1 MKCDTCVRFAD
12 DRTKGTCEKCMA
24 EHFKGNDD
32 AFYEP
37 MPEKKFKLQ
46 VCYDSDDGIYYKS
59 FDNVTNHYFMDKWLV
74 VEGIGYM
81 NYLRTDD
88 IQEIEVNDDK
98 QGSD

>member
-1 MKCDTCVRFAD
+1 MKCDTCVRVND
-12 DRTKGTCEKCMA
+12 DKTKGTCEKCMA

-46 VCYDSDDGIYYKS
+46 VCYDSDDRIYYKS
-59 FDNVTNHYFMDKWLV
+59 FDNVINHYFMDKWLV
-74 VEGIGYM
+74 VEGIGYK

>member
-37 MPEKKFKLQ
+37 IPKKRFKLH
-46 VCYDSDDGIYYKS
+46 VCFDCDDRLFDRL
-59 FDNVTNHYFMDKWLV
+59 FDNVINHYFMDKWLV
-74 VEGIGYM
+74 VEGIGYK
-81 NYLRTDD
+81 NYLRTDY
-88 IQEIEVNDDK
+88 IQEIQVYDDK

>member
-1 MKCDTCVRFAD
+1 MRCVTCVRFAD

-37 MPEKKFKLQ
+37 MPEKKFT
-46 VCYDSDDGIYYKS
+46 VHVIHKS
-59 FDNVTNHYFMDKWLV
+59 REKVFDNVINHYFMDKWLV
-74 VEGIGYM
+74 VEGIGYK

-88 IQEIEVNDDK
+88 IQEIEVKDDK

>member
-1 MKCDTCVRFAD
+1 MKCNTCIRFAD

-24 EHFKGNDD
+24 EHFKGNED

-37 MPEKKFKLQ
+37 MPKKRFKLR
-46 VCYDSDDGIYYKS
+46 VCYDPDDRV
-59 FDNVTNHYFMDKWLV
+59 FDNVINHYFMDKWLV
-74 VEGIGYM
+74 IEGIGYK

-88 IQEIEVNDDK
+88 IQEIEVKDDK

>member
-1 MKCDTCVRFAD
+1 MRCDTCVRFAD

-37 MPEKKFKLQ
+37 IPKKRFKLY
-46 VCYDSDDGIYYKS
+46 VCYESDDRSYTS
-59 FDNVTNHYFMDKWLV
+59 FDNVINHYFMDKWLV
-74 VEGIGYM
+74 VEGIGYK

-88 IQEIEVNDDK
+88 IQEIEVKDDK